1 MRTVLFLALCTA
13 VVFPVHGQDEP
24 QALQRLVDD
33 LRRTG
38 RILEAEPLLERWLE
52 FETARSGESSE
63 ALVPILDQL
72 ARLAVTARRYDQAQ
86 ERYRR
91 AVGIVHAA
99 QGRNSPALIPLLQ
112 SLVRAQ
118 VIAQAYAEAVGTQMR
133 VISIRINT
141 SSDSNADLAADYV
154 VVARI
159 YSAQQNFRQAA
170 SFFSFAVE
178 MSEKL
183 FGLDDPRLLP
193 ALDGLASAYRQ
204 DQKFEEAA
212 AVLLRAIPIREATV
226 GPHHPDLAQTLDNL
240 GAVYFSQKRFA
251 EAEPA
256 YARSLEIWKRHLGPA
271 HPMVATSLDNL
282 GVTYA
287 SQNKFAEAEKIYR
300 QALAIRDDEEVSSL
314 RNLALVLVGQSK
326 HAEAE
331 PYFKRALALLTKPS
345 PALLATLNDYAD
357 ALEQLK
363 RKVEAAR
370 LRARAKKI
378 EAELE

>member
-1 MRTVLFLALCTA
+1 MRTVLISALCALALC
-13 VVFPVHGQDEP
+13 PLHGQDELA
-24 QALQRLVDD
+24 ALRRQVDD
-33 LRRTG
+33 LRRAG
-38 RILEAEPLLERWLE
+38 RLLEAEPLLEQMLE
-52 FETARSGESSE
+52 QETANSGESSE

-72 ARLAVTARRYDQAQ
+72 ARIAVTARRYDVAQ

-91 AVGIVHAA
+91 AIGIVHAA

-141 SSDSNADLAADYV
+141 ISDSNADLAADYV

-159 YSAQQNFRQAA
+159 YAAQENFRQAA

-204 DQKFEEAA
+204 DQKFDEAA
-212 AVLLRAIPIREATV
+212 AVLLRAIPIREAAV
-226 GPHHPDLAQTLDNL
+226 GPMHPDLAQTLDNL
-240 GAVYFSQKRFA
+240 GSVYFSQKRFA

-256 YARSLEIWKRHLGPA
+256 YKRSLEIWKKHLGPT

-287 SQNKFAEAEKIYR
+287 SQEKFAEAEEIYR
-300 QALAIRDDEEVSSL
+300 QALAIRDDEDVASL
-314 RNLALVLVGQSK
+314 RNVALVLVAQSR

-331 PYFKRALALLTKPS
+331 PYFKRALAMMSKPS
-345 PALLATLNDYAD
+345 PVLLATLNDYAD
-357 ALEQLK
+357 ALEHLK

-370 LRARAKKI
+370 LRTRAKKV
-378 EAELE
+378 EAELK